1 MPQIA
6 WMHQATN
13 LSLPFSFCWGKWKVI
28 KKLMQA
34 QLRQC
39 WRRVGE
45 LAQVAHYVCVCVTLG
60 NCQTHSGTCYLLGNL
75 WAEELTEPRTTANR
89 ELCSEPRVAEPSPS
103 PRHFLSITASHFP
116 VPTANCQ
123 VFHVANFLNMLHRL
137 FFFPPPTSYS
147 SLTAPPSS
155 VVLLGEF
162 HHFHF
167 ITLATFV
174 WLLKILHS
182 TFAYSL
188 RFSSLFY
195 TLLLSL

>member
-1 MPQIA
+1 
-6 WMHQATN
+6 
-13 LSLPFSFCWGKWKVI
+13 
-28 KKLMQA
+28 MQS
-34 QLRQC
+34 QLRQGR
-39 WRRVGE
+39 RRVGE
-45 LAQVAHYVCVCVTLG
+45 LVQVAQYVCVCVTLG
-60 NCQTHSGTCYLLGNL
+60 NCQTHLGTCYLLGNL
-75 WAEELTEPRTTANR
+75 WVEELTEARTTANR
-89 ELCSEPRVAEPSPS
+89 ELCSEPRVAEPLPS

-137 FFFPPPTSYS
+137 FFFPLPLFSDC
-147 SLTAPPSS
+147 APPSS

-188 RFSSLFY
+188 LF
-195 TLLLSL
+195 LLSLLHTSSSLLVFAPLSAW